1 MNQQNE
7 IIINLLKEVNE
18 MLKSTGKT
26 AIALA
31 VVKLIEYNEE
41 DEYKQF
47 LREKE
52 KIIAGEY
59 DTS

>member
-1 MNQQNE
+1 MNHQNE

-31 VVKLIEYNEE
+31 IVKLIEYNEE

-52 KIIAGEY
+52 KIIAGLQ
-59 DTS
+59 